1 MKSLRMVTY
10 PSIIIYVNK
19 TERAGRQINYLTLQ
33 RFCRYFAGIGDRT
46 GPPPVT
52 QTAGTGQG
60 RVRATVPRAAGRSQ
74 GPAGGARQPGTSAA
88 RGG

>member
-1 MKSLRMVTY
+1 VTY
-10 PSIIIYVNK
+10 LSIIIYIDK
-19 TERAGRQINYLTLQ
+19 TRRESITLYH
-33 RFCRYFAGIGDRT
+33 FCYCFAAIGDRT

-52 QTAGTGQG
+52 QTVGTGQS

-74 GPAGGARQPGTSAA
+74 GSAGGARQPGTSAA